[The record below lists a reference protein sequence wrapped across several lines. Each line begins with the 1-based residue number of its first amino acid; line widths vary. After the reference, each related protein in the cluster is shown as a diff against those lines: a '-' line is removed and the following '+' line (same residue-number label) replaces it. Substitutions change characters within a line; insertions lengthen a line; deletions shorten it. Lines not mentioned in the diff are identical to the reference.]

1 MITFARDWMARE
13 RRFEELEFEMTT
25 GVWLIGARGSI
36 ATVTI
41 AGQRAAARG
50 LAPTIGLVS
59 DRPGFAGLSLPP
71 VEDFVFGGH
80 EIRRAPLGEVAA
92 AILPACGVYGLAEQL
107 APDLAA
113 IDAAI
118 RPGVTRGAGPQV
130 EAAGDAVLTVDSD
143 ADAIAAIRRDLD
155 EFRARHGLSRLV
167 VVNLASTE
175 PPPPPRAAWETW
187 SALEAELASGTS
199 ALPASALYAAAAF
212 LGGDAYVNFTP
223 SVGSRL
229 PALEALAI
237 ERGAVHAGSDGK
249 TGETLVKSVL
259 SELFA
264 RRNLPVMSWFGQNI
278 LGNEDGRVLEDPAHK
293 ASKIRSKDHLL
304 PKILGY
310 APQTRVGIDYVG
322 SLGEWKIAWDHIH
335 FQGFL
340 GGRMSMQFTWNGVDS
355 LLAAPLVLDLV
366 RFASLAQSR
375 GERGVLAAL
384 ASFFKDPMGTD
395 EQRLVRQDEALLEWA
410 TAGRA

>member
-1 MITFARDWMARE
+1 
-13 RRFEELEFEMTT
+13 MTT

-41 AGQRAAARG
+41 VGQRAAARR
-50 LAPTIGLVS
+50 LAPAIGLVS
-59 DRPGFAGLSLPP
+59 DRPGFAGLPLAA

-80 EIRRAPLGEVAA
+80 EIRRTHLDEVAGV
-92 AILPACGVYGLAEQL
+92 ILPACGIYGLAEHL
-107 APDLAA
+107 ASDLAA
-113 IDAAI
+113 IDAEI
-118 RPGVTRGAGPQV
+118 RPGITRGAGPQV
-130 EAAGDAVLTVDSD
+130 EAAGETVLTVGSD

-155 EFRARHGLSRLV
+155 DFRTRKGLSRLV

-175 PPPPPRAAWETW
+175 PPPTSRETW
-187 SALEAELASGTS
+187 QSWPALDAELASGTS

-212 LGGDAYVNFTP
+212 MGGDAYVNFTP
-223 SVGSRL
+223 SLGSRL
-229 PALEALAI
+229 PALEALAL

-264 RRNLPVMSWFGQNI
+264 RRNLPILSWFGQNI
-278 LGNEDGRVLEDPAHK
+278 LGNEDGRVLEDPANK

-310 APQTRVGIDYVG
+310 APETRVGIDYIG

-355 LLAAPLVLDLV
+355 LLAAPLILDLV
-366 RFASLAQSR
+366 RFTSLAQAR
-375 GERGVLAAL
+375 GERGVLTAL

-410 TAGRA
+410 TADRA

>member
-1 MITFARDWMARE
+1 
-13 RRFEELEFEMTT
+13 MTT

-50 LAPTIGLVS
+50 LSPAIGLVS
-59 DRPGFAGLSLPP
+59 DRPVFSEVALPP
-71 VEDFVFGGH
+71 VADFVFGGH
-80 EIRRAPLGEVAA
+80 EIRRGPLGDVAA
-92 AILPACGVYGLAEQL
+92 AILPACGVYGLAEHLQ
-107 APDLAA
+107 PDLAT
-113 IDAAI
+113 IDANI
-118 RPGVTRGAGPQV
+118 RPGVTRGAGPQI
-130 EAAGDAVLTVDSD
+130 EAAGDDVLRVDSD
-143 ADAIAAIRRDLD
+143 AQAIAAIRADLD
-155 EFRARHGLSRLV
+155 DFRARYGLERLV

-175 PPPPPRAAWETW
+175 PPPMLRPAWQDW
-187 SALEAELASGTS
+187 AALERALADGTS

-212 LGGDAYVNFTP
+212 QGGDAYVNFTP

-229 PALEALAI
+229 PALSALAL

-264 RRNLPVMSWFGQNI
+264 RRNLPVLSWFGQNI

-366 RFASLAQSR
+366 RFAALAQSR

-384 ASFFKDPMGTD
+384 SSFFKDPMGTD
-395 EQRLVRQDEALLEWA
+395 EQRLVEQDEALLAWA
-410 TAGRA
+410 VNSPRA